1 MVELKEAGLLELYNI
16 VKTKFPET
24 TSHGKPN
31 YNLIKLIVE
40 KPSLKLYGDN
50 EKYDTVFKKAACL
63 LEGIVRLHPF
73 PDGNKRTALLTTF
86 SYLQANKYYLVIPLD
101 TVRFLVNVAQN
112 PANTEEEI
120 DGLIIKIANWLEKRT
135 GKSKEAH
142 DKNIKKYVLNPLLGL
157 LVISLTGIGLFYTS
171 RKLDEWFSTKM
182 HPEYKKDMNEII
194 KFLINTINDSKKAMK

>member
-120 DGLIIKIANWLEKRT
+120 DGLIIKIANWLEERT